1 MNVNI
6 KEEIVNRPL
15 HRTELFCELEFDA
28 ETPSRKQI
36 IKSVAAK
43 KGINES
49 LVVVD
54 RIDQPFGKKAA
65 SAFVKV
71 YESEKAL
78 KLVEPAYKMERD
90 QKSETKK
97 AAAKPAPAE
106 EAKPAEEKKENAPV
120 EEKREDAPAE
130 EKKEEAPAEKPKEE
144 APAEEKPAEDA
155 PAEEKKE

>member
-36 IKSVAAK
+36 IKNVAAK

-54 RIDQPFGKKAA
+54 RIDQPFGKKAG

-78 KLVEPAYKMERD
+78 KLVEPAYKTERD
-90 QKSETKK
+90 QKSESKK
-97 AAAKPAPAE
+97 AAAAPAKEEKPAE
-106 EAKPAEEKKENAPV
+106 EAPTEKTEETPAEE
-120 EEKREDAPAE
+120 
-130 EKKEEAPAEKPKEE
+130 PKEE
-144 APAEEKPAEDA
+144 APAEEN
-155 PAEEKKE
+155 KE

>member
-97 AAAKPAPAE
+97 AAAKPA
-106 EAKPAEEKKENAPV
+106 EEKKENAP
-120 EEKREDAPAE
+120 AE
-130 EKKEEAPAEKPKEE
+130 EKKEDAPAEKPKEE